1 MLSYNTVLNE
11 LQDYI
16 LNDENIQKSLRIKF
30 SNTNANSKTDIN
42 TKTDNISEKKLIVKD
57 IDANKANKNN
67 PLFIPNQQDTLFWC
81 FYIMNNGHT
90 KYEMLPTKNSLI
102 AKQIKIDLIST
113 IRNNK
118 DIIKTYKFDTKT
130 NIESNLANDNNIN
143 AKTFLSLCAVENI
156 NIIYINKKTYFELLM
171 NDSDMIYIVR
181 ETQSQSKYYNK
192 YGFEMATKE
201 TLDNIRS
208 SLYKIENVD
217 KPIKAASS
225 YKVQDLIEICS
236 KLAIETINK
245 ETGKTRTKNDLY
257 QSIIQYF

>member
-1 MLSYNTVLNE
+1 MLSYNTALNE

-16 LNDENIQKSLRIKF
+16 LNDENIQKSLRLKF
-30 SNTNANSKTDIN
+30 HNTNAN
-42 TKTDNISEKKLIVKD
+42 TKTDNQTDKKQIVKHM
-57 IDANKANKNN
+57 DANNANNANKKN
-67 PLFIPNQQDTLFWC
+67 PLFIPNQQDALFWC
-81 FYIMNNGHT
+81 FYIMKNGDT
-90 KYEMLPTKNSLI
+90 KYEMLPNKNSLI
-102 AKQIKIDLIST
+102 AKQIKIELIST

-143 AKTFLSLCAVENI
+143 AKTFFSLCAVENI
-156 NIIYINKKTYFELLM
+156 NVIYISKKTYFELLM
-171 NDSDMIYIVR
+171 NDSNMIYIIR
-181 ETQSQSKYYNK
+181 EIPSQSKYYNK
-192 YGFEMATKE
+192 YGFEMATNE

-217 KPIKAASS
+217 KPIKAVSS

-245 ETGKTRTKNDLY
+245 ETGKAKSKNDLY

>member
-16 LNDENIQKSLRIKF
+16 LNDENIQKSLRLKF
-30 SNTNANSKTDIN
+30 SNTNTNA
-42 TKTDNISEKKLIVKD
+42 KTDNQCDKKLIVKHMET
-57 IDANKANKNN
+57 NNANKNN

-130 NIESNLANDNNIN
+130 NIENNLANDNNIN

-156 NIIYINKKTYFELLM
+156 NIIYISKKTYFELLM

-181 ETQSQSKYYNK
+181 ENQSQSKYYNK
-192 YGFEMATKE
+192 YGFELATKE

-236 KLAIETINK
+236 KLVIETINK
-245 ETGKTRTKNDLY
+245 ESGKTKSKNDLY

>member
-16 LNDENIQKSLRIKF
+16 LNDENMQKSLKLKF
-30 SNTNANSKTDIN
+30 SNTNVN
-42 TKTDNISEKKLIVKD
+42 TKTDTNAKTDTNTKTDTNAKTYNQSDKKSIVKHMD
-57 IDANKANKNN
+57 ENNANKNN

-201 TLDNIRS
+201 TLDNI
-208 SLYKIENVD
+208 
-217 KPIKAASS
+217 
-225 YKVQDLIEICS
+225 
-236 KLAIETINK
+236 TINSINMPNFVTSYIK
-245 ETGKTRTKNDLY
+245 FTSYWVNASLRKNE
-257 QSIIQYF
+257 